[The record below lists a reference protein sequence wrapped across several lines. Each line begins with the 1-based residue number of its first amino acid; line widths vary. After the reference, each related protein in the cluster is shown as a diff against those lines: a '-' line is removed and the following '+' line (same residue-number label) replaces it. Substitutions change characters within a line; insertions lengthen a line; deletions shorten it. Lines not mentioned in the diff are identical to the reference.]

1 MKLNISFLSILL
13 ACTFFSCSSDETP
26 GVEVPERVYD
36 ATLSL
41 MIKDNEKN
49 VGTKADVSIDNIAN
63 KFALQTFVNRLFL
76 AVFDAK
82 GKLVSTS
89 EAESVLNENEKYDPV
104 LEINDVKIPSGK
116 LQLLLLANVT
126 VPQNLKVIDAE
137 SEITINDYKKLS
149 HQLDEEKNGDLT
161 MNSGILEYDAVAGQ
175 NYIGVSETTGGFVL
189 DKNPIKIV
197 RNIADVLLYSLSLQP
212 SSNYKGSS
220 AKFTLKKIFVANV
233 KNSSSLVSDNYW
245 GKVEDSDAGWWS
257 GYTEQTGALNAPGA
271 EEKNFLCYDVEKA
284 PTSMEEYN
292 KRFPYLN
299 RWWDLSERG
308 VILGESGEPVAI
320 LPEHGLSFGGGYPL
334 GVNFYVYENMDSEYH
349 TLLVVQGDFEYIP
362 DGTSGIV
369 KYSDRFYTV
378 VINKDGVSDSFN
390 KEGDLTTSEKIDHK
404 FVKCNN
410 RYIIYL
416 TIAGPGSDNP
426 YDEKANA
433 HVSAQ
438 VTVKNWDIVDIDEE
452 VD

>member
-1 MKLNISFLSILL
+1 M
-13 ACTFFSCSSDETP
+13 
-26 GVEVPERVYD
+26 PERVYD

-41 MIKDNEKN
+41 TIKDNGKN
-49 VGTKADVSIDNIAN
+49 IGTRADIGIGNI
-63 KFALQTFVNRLFL
+63 KDKYDLQVFVNKLFL
-76 AVFDAK
+76 AVFDAN
-82 GKLVSTS
+82 GILVSTS
-89 EAESVLNENEKYDPV
+89 EVETKKNDDDKYESALHINE
-104 LEINDVKIPSGK
+104 VKIPSGK

-126 VPQNLKVIDAE
+126 VPQELKVINAE
-137 SEITINDYKKLS
+137 PGITIDDYKKLS
-149 HQLDEEKNGDLT
+149 NQLDNEKNGYLT
-161 MNSGILEYDAVAGQ
+161 MNSGILEYNAAAGQ
-175 NYIGVSETTGGFVL
+175 NYIGVSETTDGFVI
-189 DKNPIKIV
+189 DKDPIKIV
-197 RNIADVLLYSLSLQP
+197 RNISDVLLYSLSLRP

-220 AKFTLKKIFVANV
+220 PKFTLKKIFVANV

-299 RWWDLSERG
+299 QWWDLAPEG
-308 VILGESGEPVAI
+308 GKILGKSETVI
-320 LPEHGLSFGGGYPL
+320 VTPEHGLSYGGGFPL
-334 GVNFYVYENMDSEYH
+334 GVNFFVYENMDAKYH

-362 DGTSGIV
+362 EGTDKLI
-369 KYSDRFYTV
+369 KYTDRFYTV
-378 VINKDGVSDSFN
+378 VINKDGVSDHFVDGS
-390 KEGDLTTSEKIDHK
+390 LSERVDVGHK
-404 FVKCNN
+404 FIKCN
-410 RYIIYL
+410 YQYVIYL
-416 TIAGPGSDNP
+416 TVAGPGWDNP

-438 VTVKNWDIVDIDEE
+438 VTVKNWDIVDMEEE